1 MLHLQGQD
9 PAARVDPWIHIMKKV
24 QTISAPTRD
33 ALGIFAAMIRAARMQ
48 RGMTA
53 AELGERIG
61 VSRGVVQRMEA
72 GEPGTSI
79 GAAFE
84 AAVVLGIPLFDVP
97 AGQLGALLDQKQ
109 QLNTLLPRRAFQASH
124 AKPDNDF

>member
-1 MLHLQGQD
+1 
-9 PAARVDPWIHIMKKV
+9 MKKI
-24 QTISAPTRD
+24 QTISAPARD

-61 VSRGVVQRMEA
+61 VSRGVVQRMES

-97 AGQLGALLDQKQ
+97 TGQLGALLDQKQ
-109 QLNTLLPRRAFQASH
+109 QLNTLMPRRAFQASH

>member
-1 MLHLQGQD
+1 
-9 PAARVDPWIHIMKKV
+9 MKKV

-33 ALGIFAAMIRAARMQ
+33 ALRIFAAMIRAARMQ

>member
-1 MLHLQGQD
+1 
-9 PAARVDPWIHIMKKV
+9 MKKV
-24 QTISAPTRD
+24 LNISPPARD
-33 ALGIFAAMIRAARMQ
+33 ALGIFAAMIRAARMH

-61 VSRGVVQRMEA
+61 VSRGVIQRMEA

-84 AAVVLGIPLFDVP
+84 AAVVLGLPLFDVP
-97 AGQLGALLDQKQ
+97 TSQLGTLLAQKQ
-109 QLNTLLPRRAFQASH
+109 QVNMLLPRRAFQVSQ

>member
-1 MLHLQGQD
+1 MTKTGN
-9 PAARVDPWIHIMKKV
+9 
-24 QTISAPTRD
+24 TSAPARH

-53 AELGERIG
+53 AELAERVG
-61 VSRGVVQRMEA
+61 VSRGVIQRMEA

-79 GAAFE
+79 GASFE
-84 AAVVLGIPLFDVP
+84 AAVVLGLPLFDVP
-97 AGQLGALLDQKQ
+97 TSQLRALHGQKQ
-109 QLNTLLPRRAFQASH
+109 QVNTLLPMRAFQARF

>member
-1 MLHLQGQD
+1 M
-9 PAARVDPWIHIMKKV
+9 MKTPNV
-24 QTISAPTRD
+24 SAPTRD
-33 ALGIFAAMIRAARMQ
+33 ALGILAGMIRAARMQ

-53 AELGERIG
+53 AELGERVG
-61 VSRGVVQRMEA
+61 VSRGVIHRIEA

-97 AGQLGALLDQKQ
+97 TGQLAALRSQRQEVNALLPQ
-109 QLNTLLPRRAFQASH
+109 RAFQASQ
-124 AKPDNDF
+124 AKPDNEF

>member
-1 MLHLQGQD
+1 
-9 PAARVDPWIHIMKKV
+9 MKRV
-24 QTISAPTRD
+24 QTISPPARD
-33 ALGIFAAMIRAARMQ
+33 ALAIFAAMIRAARIQ

-61 VSRGVVQRMEA
+61 VSRGVIQRMEA

-84 AAVVLGIPLFDVP
+84 AAVVLGLPLFDVP
-97 AGQLGALLDQKQ
+97 TSQLGALLDQKQ
-109 QLNTLLPRRAFQASH
+109 QVNTLLPRRAFQASH